1 MISFIKGILTLK
13 TPTWIEV
20 DVNGVGFGLGIP
32 LSTFDRLPEKGE
44 KIHLL
49 TYLQVK
55 EDGFSL
61 FGFLTPAEKEI
72 FSMLLSVSGIGPK
85 ISLALLSSLSEN
97 QIERAVLTDDIS
109 VLSAV
114 HGIGKKTAERI
125 ILDLRDKMKKRGVSL
140 DLSGSDT
147 FRKISS
153 SFEQTNDDAVSALIT
168 LGYPVADARSVIA
181 SIAQNPETTA
191 LPIENLI
198 REGLNRLMKM
208 KK

>member
-20 DVNGVGFGLGIP
+20 DVNGMGFGLGIP

-55 EDGFSL
+55 EDGFNL
-61 FGFLTPAEKEI
+61 FGFLTAAEKEI
-72 FSMLLSVSGIGPK
+72 FTMLLSISGIGPK
-85 ISLALLSSLSEN
+85 ISLALLSSLSEH
-97 QIERAVLTDDIS
+97 QIEKAVLSDDIS
-109 VLSAV
+109 LLSSV

-125 ILDLRDKMKKRGVSL
+125 ILDLRDKMKKRGVSI
-140 DLSGSDT
+140 DLSDSET
-147 FRKISS
+147 HRKISS
-153 SFEQTNDDAVSALIT
+153 SIEQTNDDAVSALIT
-168 LGYPVADARSVIA
+168 LGYPVADAKSVIA
-181 SIAQNPETTA
+181 SIVKNPEGAA
-191 LPIENLI
+191 LPIETLI

>member
-20 DVNGVGFGLGIP
+20 DVNGMGFGLGIP

-55 EDGFSL
+55 EDGFNL

-125 ILDLRDKMKKRGVSL
+125 ILDLRDKMKKRGVSI
-140 DLSGSDT
+140 DLSGSET
-147 FRKISS
+147 PRKISAS
-153 SFEQTNDDAVSALIT
+153 LEQTGDDAVSALIT

-181 SIAQNPETTA
+181 SITQNPETAA
-191 LPIENLI
+191 LPIETLI
-198 REGLNRLMKM
+198 REGLNRLMKI

>member
-1 MISFIKGILTLK
+1 MISFIKGVLTHK
-13 TPTWIEV
+13 SPTWIEV
-20 DVNGVGFGLGIP
+20 DVNGMGFGLGIP

-85 ISLALLSSLSEN
+85 ISLALLSSLSEH
-97 QIERAVLTDDIS
+97 QIEKAVLTDD
-109 VLSAV
+109 LSLLSSV

-125 ILDLRDKMKKRGVSL
+125 ILDLRDKMKKRGVSI
-140 DLSGSDT
+140 DLSGSGAPLKT
-147 FRKISS
+147 SS
-153 SFEQTNDDAVSALIT
+153 SFDQINEDAVSALIT
-168 LGYPVADARSVIA
+168 LGYPVSDAKSIIA
-181 SIAQNPETTA
+181 SITKNPEGA
-191 LPIENLI
+191 SLPIEALI